1 MWGDWK
7 SLARV
12 KRGVQA
18 GTDTDLA
25 LHAVEAAV
33 EAFASPSFDSLHARN
48 ATSLV
53 LARLETT

>member
-33 EAFASPSFDSLHARN
+33 EAFDSLHARN